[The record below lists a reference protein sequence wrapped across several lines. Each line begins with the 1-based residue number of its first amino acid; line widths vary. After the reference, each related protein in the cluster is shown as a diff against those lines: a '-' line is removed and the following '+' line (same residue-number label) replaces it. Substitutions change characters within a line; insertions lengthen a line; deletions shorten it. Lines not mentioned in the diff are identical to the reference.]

1 MEECIICFEENDF
14 VTFRCNHKVCVLCYP
29 KLKRC
34 PLCNIPINETSNTII
49 EVIPV
54 TQATVTQYNQVNVP
68 FYFDTRLR
76 ILFYLIIL
84 VLFFLSMSRFE

>member
-34 PLCNIPINETSNTII
+34 PLCNIPINETSNVII
-49 EVIPV
+49 EVRPFTQIPR
-54 TQATVTQYNQVNVP
+54 QYNQEP
-68 FYFDTRLR
+68 FYFDTRVR

-84 VLFFLSMSRFE
+84 IIFVLSMTRFD

>member
-34 PLCNIPINETSNTII
+34 PLCNIPINETSNAIII
-49 EVIPV
+49 EVRPF
-54 TQATVTQYNQVNVP
+54 TQVPTVTQDTVP
-68 FYFDTRLR
+68 FYFDTRVR

-84 VLFFLSMSRFE
+84 AIFILSMSRFD

>member
-34 PLCNIPINETSNTII
+34 PLCNIPKNETSNTIVI

-54 TQATVTQYNQVNVP
+54 TQATQVTVP
-68 FYFDTRLR
+68 FYFDSRVR
-76 ILFYLIIL
+76 ITFYLIIL
-84 VLFFLSMSRFE
+84 VLFIISVSRLN